1 VFVLF
6 LVYRGSVSFT
16 LTARAE
22 GELLENNQVM
32 LMMRLSLCM
41 IWISVMQHIVLSCP
55 LSKFMDFKRTLLQE
69 PESTDEG
76 DSLELEDSNEVPILR
91 RGASS
96 MKLLSDWYS
105 RIMVRPSNEE
115 MEANEAEMVKLVDS
129 SQ

>member
-1 VFVLF
+1 
-6 LVYRGSVSFT
+6 
-16 LTARAE
+16 
-22 GELLENNQVM
+22 
-32 LMMRLSLCM
+32 MMRLSLCM

-76 DSLELEDSNEVPILR
+76 DSLELEDSSEVPILR

>member
-1 VFVLF
+1 MFVLF

-32 LMMRLSLCM
+32 LMMRLSLCV
-41 IWISVMQHIVLSCP
+41 IWISVMQHTVLSCP
-55 LSKFMDFKRTLLQE
+55 LSKFMDFKRTLLQG

-76 DSLELEDSNEVPILR
+76 DNLELEDSSDVPILR
-91 RGASS
+91 RGTSS
-96 MKLLSDWYS
+96 MKLLSEWYS

-115 MEANEAEMVKLVDS
+115 TEANEAEMVKLVDS

>member
-1 VFVLF
+1 MFVLF

-55 LSKFMDFKRTLLQE
+55 LSK
-69 PESTDEG
+69 S
-76 DSLELEDSNEVPILR
+76 SEVPILR

>member
-1 VFVLF
+1 MFVLF

-76 DSLELEDSNEVPILR
+76 DSLELEDSSEVPILR

-96 MKLLSDWYS
+96 MKLLS
-105 RIMVRPSNEE
+105 
-115 MEANEAEMVKLVDS
+115 
-129 SQ
+129 